1 MIARQAALA
10 LAVDPLGLG
19 GARLRGGHGPARE
32 AWLTLLRAVWPAPA
46 PWLRLPLHAD
56 DHRLYGGLDLA
67 ATLRVG
73 RPVLQPGVLAQADGG
88 CLLVASAERLAPS
101 RVAALACMLDR
112 HAVPVAREGLVAE
125 QPAQGA
131 VIACDES
138 TAEEPPLSQALT
150 DRLAFCLTLDQLDP
164 AMGDDLAAQADTVL
178 AARQRLH
185 AVVHDDALPQALVV
199 AADALGIAS
208 LRAPSLA
215 LRAARTLAAL
225 AGRTRVTADDAAAAA
240 ALVLAPRATRMPA
253 AAGDERVAENADA
266 DADAGIQP
274 PAEQPADPSRPPQ
287 AASPSPPEEP
297 PPGSTSE
304 PPPGPP
310 PEAPLNDGSPPVERL
325 LEAALA
331 ALPPGLLALLAA
343 GDTTRRAGGAGR
355 AGAQHEG
362 AAGRGRPCGARRGDV
377 RGGARL
383 HLVATL
389 RAAAPWQP
397 LRRREALAR
406 TLANTAAALPRVHI
420 RRDDFHVERRRPR
433 RQTTT
438 VFVVDASGS
447 AALHRLSEAKGAV
460 ELLLAECYVRR
471 DRVALVSFRGRP
483 EGPGAEV
490 LLPPTRSLARAR
502 RCLAGLAGGGGT
514 PLATGLDL
522 ARQVVDEESRR
533 GATPVV
539 VVLSDGRAN
548 LSRDGSPGREA
559 AAADALAA
567 ARRWRDA
574 GAGVLWLDTAPQ
586 PQPAAQRVAQAMG
599 ARYLPLPHADARQV
613 SKIVQATSAR

>member
-1 MIARQAALA
+1 MNARQAALA

-19 GARLRGGHGPARE
+19 GVRLRGGPGPARE
-32 AWLTLLRAVWPAPA
+32 AWLNLLRAVWPTHAE
-46 PWLRLPLHAD
+46 WRRLPLHAD
-56 DHRLYGGLDLA
+56 DHRFYGGLDLA
-67 ATLRVG
+67 ATLRLG
-73 RPVLQPGVLAQADGG
+73 QPVLQPGLLAQAHGG
-88 CLLVASAERLAPS
+88 GLLVPSAERLAPS
-101 RVAALACMLDR
+101 RVAALAAMLDR
-112 HAVPVAREGLVAE
+112 HVVPVARDGLVAE
-125 QPAQGA
+125 QPAQGVVVA
-131 VIACDES
+131 FDEA
-138 TAEEPPLSQALT
+138 TPDEPPLAEALT
-150 DRLAFCLTLDQLDP
+150 DRLAFCLTLDKADAAIDDDP
-164 AMGDDLAAQADTVL
+164 ATLAAELAPQVA
-178 AARQRLH
+178 AARQRLP
-185 AVVHDDALPQALVV
+185 AVVHDDALPEALVK

-215 LRAARTLAAL
+215 LRAARALAAL
-225 AGRTRVTADDAAAAA
+225 AGRDRVTPDDAAAAA
-240 ALVLAPRATRMPA
+240 ALVLAPRATRMPTA
-253 AAGDERVAENADA
+253 VGDEGAADRADA
-266 DADAGIQP
+266 AEVP
-274 PAEQPADPSRPPQ
+274 PAEPS
-287 AASPSPPEEP
+287 APSPPPPSPAAAP
-297 PPGSTSE
+297 PPGSPSE
-304 PPPGPP
+304 PPTGAP
-310 PEAPLNDGSPPVERL
+310 PEPPGDDGSPPVERL

-343 GDTTRRAGGAGR
+343 GDTARRAGGGGGR

-362 AAGRGRPCGARRGDV
+362 AGRGRPCGARRGDP

-397 LRRREALAR
+397 VRQREALAR
-406 TLANTAAALPRVHI
+406 TPLIPPAGMPRVHI
-420 RRDDFHVERRRPR
+420 RRDDFHIERRRPR

-438 VFVVDASGS
+438 LFVVDASGS
-447 AALHRLSEAKGAV
+447 SALHRLAEAKGAV

-471 DRVALVSFRGRP
+471 DRVALVSFRGRQD
-483 EGPGAEV
+483 GPGAEV

-514 PLATGLDL
+514 PLAAGLDL
-522 ARQVVDEESRR
+522 ARQVMDEELRR

-539 VVLSDGRAN
+539 VILSDGRAN

-559 AAADALAA
+559 AATDALAA

-613 SKIVQATSAR
+613 SRIVQATAVR

>member
-1 MIARQAALA
+1 MNPEQAALL

-19 GARLRGGHGPARE
+19 GARLRGAPGPARE
-32 AWLTLLRAVWPAPA
+32 AWLSTLRALLPDHA
-46 PWLRLPLHAD
+46 PWRRLPLHAD

-67 ATLRVG
+67 ATLQHG
-73 RPVLQPGVLAQADGG
+73 RPVLQPGLLAQADGG
-88 CLLVASAERLAPS
+88 CLLVPSAERLAPG
-101 RVAALACMLDR
+101 RVAALASVLDR
-112 HAVPVAREGLVAE
+112 HIVPLARDGLVADL
-125 QPAQGA
+125 PARLA
-131 VIACDES
+131 LIAFDE
-138 TAEEPPLSQALT
+138 AAADDPPLADALV
-150 DRLAFCLTLDQLDP
+150 DRLAFSLTLDDAEQG
-164 AMGDDLAAQADTVL
+164 AGDDLPTL
-178 AARQRLH
+178 AARVVAARRRLP
-185 AVVHDDALPQALVV
+185 AVGHDEALPEALVA
-199 AADALGIAS
+199 AADALGIVS
-208 LRAPSLA
+208 LRAASLA
-215 LRAARTLAAL
+215 LRAARALAAL
-225 AGRTRVTADDAAAAA
+225 AGRDRVTADDAAAAA
-240 ALVLAPRATRMPA
+240 ALVLAPRATRLPA
-253 AAGDERVAENADA
+253 AADEDGVVD
-266 DADAGIQP
+266 DAGDDVDQTPPPAVSP
-274 PAEQPADPSRPPQ
+274 PAEAEVASDPSPAPP
-287 AASPSPPEEP
+287 
-297 PPGSTSE
+297 
-304 PPPGPP
+304 
-310 PEAPLNDGSPPVERL
+310 LDDGSPPVERL

-355 AGAQHEG
+355 AGAQHDG
-362 AAGRGRPCGARRGDV
+362 AGRGRPCGARRGDP

-397 LRRREALAR
+397 LRRREAEAR
-406 TLANTAAALPRVHI
+406 SVPAGSAALPRVHI
-420 RRDDFHVERRRPR
+420 RRDDFHTVRRRPR

-447 AALHRLSEAKGAV
+447 AALHRLAEAKGAV

-514 PLATGLDL
+514 PLAAGLDL
-522 ARQVVDEESRR
+522 ARQVVDEEMRR

-559 AAADALAA
+559 AGADALAA
-567 ARRWRDA
+567 ARPWREA

-613 SKIVQATSAR
+613 SQVVQATAAR